1 MLKIGIDLDD
11 CITYK
16 PEFFRLFTNSMKN
29 VAQIHIITNREQT
42 PESEQ
47 NTKEE
52 LSRIGIHYDHLIIT
66 SEKSR
71 YILENGITVYF
82 DDTDENFLDLPETVT
97 VFKIRESWN
106 FDFEEHKWVYSD
118 RTGRNINKGD

>member
-16 PEFFRLFTNSMKN
+16 PEFFSLFTNSMKN

-47 NTKEE
+47 NTKED
-52 LSRIGIHYDHLIIT
+52 LSRIGIHYDYLKIT
-66 SEKSR
+66 GEKSK
-71 YILENGITVYF
+71 YTA
-82 DDTDENFLDLPETVT
+82 PE
-97 VFKIRESWN
+97 WN
-106 FDFEEHKWVYSD
+106 CPYWIY
-118 RTGRNINKGD
+118 